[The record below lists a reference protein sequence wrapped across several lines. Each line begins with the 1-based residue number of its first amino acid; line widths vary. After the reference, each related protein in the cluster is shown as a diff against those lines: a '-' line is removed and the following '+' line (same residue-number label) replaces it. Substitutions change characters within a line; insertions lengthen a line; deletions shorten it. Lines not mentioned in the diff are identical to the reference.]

1 MMASYA
7 IGIDFGTLSGRTVL
21 VDTYTGRVVAQAEL
35 PYAHGVMTS
44 ALPTG
49 ERLSQDWALQHPQDW
64 LDVIT
69 YTVPELMRQSGAAA
83 EEVAAI
89 GLDVTASTCL
99 PVTADGTPLCFLPQ
113 FARLPHAWPKLWK
126 HHAAQAQARRM
137 TETAQAMGE
146 AWLPYYGG
154 QINAEWLLPK
164 LLQILEEC
172 PKVYEAM
179 AHEVEATDW
188 LVWQLTGRQTR
199 ALCAA
204 GYKALYRP
212 GVGYPDRAWLEAL
225 NPAFADVV
233 AEKLSG
239 PVQPMATRA
248 GGLTP
253 AMAAALG
260 LRAGTCVAVGN
271 VDAHVCL
278 PAAGIDGPGRMLSIV
293 GTSTCHITMA
303 REMLPVPGIS
313 GVVQGGVMP
322 GFAAYEAGQC
332 CVGDLFAWL
341 TDNAVPPA
349 YHQAARA
356 AGVSI
361 HQYLTDLA
369 ARQRPGAHGLVAL
382 DWWNGN
388 RSVLANADLSGLM
401 LGMTLH
407 TRPED
412 MYRALLEST
421 AYGARAIIDTFRA
434 NGVPVD
440 ALDVSGGISWKN
452 PLLMQITA
460 DVLNLPV
467 RVSAAHQGPALGS
480 AIFAAT
486 AAGLYPDIPSAT
498 RAMGSDPERIYQ
510 PDAAHVTVY
519 EELYQVFLRLH
530 DLFGRGGCDA
540 MARLKTIRAS
550 VAGA

>member
-1 MMASYA
+1 MASYA
-7 IGIDFGTLSGRTVL
+7 IGIDFGTLSGRAVL
-21 VDTYTGRVVAQAEL
+21 ADTQTGRVVAQAEL
-35 PYAHGVMTS
+35 PYAHGVMTD

-49 ERLSQDWALQHPQDW
+49 ERLPPDWALQHPQDW
-64 LDVIT
+64 LDVIVH
-69 YTVPELMRQSGAAA
+69 TVPELMRQSGVPAA
-83 EEVAAI
+83 EVAAI

-99 PVTADGTPLCFLPQ
+99 PVTADGTPLCFLPR
-113 FARLPHAWPKLWK
+113 FAREPHAWPKLWK

-137 TETAQAMGE
+137 TEAAQAMGE
-146 AWLPYYGG
+146 PWLPYYGG
-154 QINAEWLLPK
+154 QVNAEWMLPK

-172 PKVYEAM
+172 PKAYQAM
-179 AHEVEATDW
+179 AHEVEAGDW

-199 ALCAA
+199 ALCGA

-212 GVGYPDRAWLEAL
+212 GQGYPSQAWLAEV
-225 NPAFADVV
+225 NPAFADVA

-248 GGLTP
+248 GGLIP
-253 AMAAALG
+253 EMAAALG
-260 LRAGTCVAVGN
+260 LRAGTCVCVGN
-271 VDAHVCL
+271 VDAHACL
-278 PAAGIDGPGRMLSIV
+278 PAAGIDGPGRMLSIM

-303 REMLPVPGIS
+303 REALPVPGIS
-313 GVVQGGVMP
+313 GVVQGGVLP
-322 GFAAYEAGQC
+322 GFAAYEAGQS

-341 TDNAVPPA
+341 TDNAVPST

-356 AGVSI
+356 TGENI
-361 HQYLTDLA
+361 HQYLTGLA
-369 ARQRPGAHGLVAL
+369 ARQRPGAHGLMAL

-401 LGMTLH
+401 LGMTLQ

-434 NGVPVD
+434 YGVPVE

-460 DVLNLPV
+460 DVMNMPV
-467 RVSAAHQGPALGS
+467 RVSSAHQGPALGS
-480 AIFAAT
+480 AIFAAA
-486 AAGLYPDIPSAT
+486 AAGLYPNMTAAT
-498 RAMGSDPERIYQ
+498 RAMGSEPERVYQ
-510 PDAAHVTVY
+510 PDAAHVPVY
-519 EELYQVFLRLH
+519 EELYQVFLGLH
-530 DLFGRGGCDA
+530 DLFGRGGSDA
-540 MARLKTIRAS
+540 MARLKSIRGRT
-550 VAGA
+550 AGE